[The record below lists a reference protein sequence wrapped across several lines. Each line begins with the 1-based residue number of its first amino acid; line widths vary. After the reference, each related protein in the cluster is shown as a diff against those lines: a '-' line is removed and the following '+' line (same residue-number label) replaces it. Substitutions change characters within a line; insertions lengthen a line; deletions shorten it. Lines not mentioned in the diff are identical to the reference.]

1 MLRNP
6 EIFALIGLFALSIA
20 FGAALFFVKTISFQK
35 TARK

>member
-6 EIFALIGLFALSIA
+6 EIFALIGLFALSTA
-20 FGAALFFVKTISFQK
+20 FGATLFFVKTISFHR